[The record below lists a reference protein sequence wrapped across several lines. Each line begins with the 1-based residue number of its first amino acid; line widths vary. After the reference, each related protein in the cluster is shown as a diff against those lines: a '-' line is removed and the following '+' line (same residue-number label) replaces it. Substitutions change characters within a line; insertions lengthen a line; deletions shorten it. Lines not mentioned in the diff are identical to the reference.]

1 MTIYNIPRLDKVYWG
16 CSVCLD
22 FTLGALRICSIVCLG
37 SAAALGF
44 SNEQI
49 GVGIGVDVGVD
60 VDVGVGVDVAGAAG
74 AGAGL
79 VGSVSVN
86 HL

>member
-49 GVGIGVDVGVD
+49 ACVD
-60 VDVGVGVDVAGAAG
+60 VDVDVDIGVVVDEDG
-74 AGAGL
+74 AGAG
-79 VGSVSVN
+79 VG
-86 HL
+86 LTI